1 MPPPADPP
9 SPSADLDLGP
19 LDLDD
24 LVAAI
29 DAAQPKLPLSS
40 DADEH
45 DHGSWDPALLA
56 SLGLTLL
63 CRSANAEQDELLR
76 RAADDLRQ
84 QL

>member
-1 MPPPADPP
+1 VRHTPRP
-9 SPSADLDLGP
+9 SPALDPEALDLG
-19 LDLDD
+19 D

-45 DHGSWDPALLA
+45 DQGSWDPALLA
-56 SLGLTLL
+56 FLGLTLL
-63 CRSANAEQDELLR
+63 SRSTDAEQDELLR
-76 RAADDLRQ
+76 RAADDLPQ

>member
-1 MPPPADPP
+1 VPPPTEPSSP
-9 SPSADLDLGP
+9 SPA

-29 DAAQPKLPLSS
+29 DAAHPKLPLSS

-63 CRSANAEQDELLR
+63 SRTADAEQDELLR
-76 RAADDLRQ
+76 RANN
-84 QL
+84 